1 MQHSANSQRNGWIVF
16 VRSENQ
22 TFENVME
29 IVCRLQFFSIHP
41 IISTNSPI
49 LWKQLYL
56 RSVGVIYE
64 RNTNDG
70 DKGIFGKKHILLNLL
85 NIGYNVM
92 YTSVDTIFRQ
102 YPLRDDLI
110 RNLTSHIGCD
120 QTLVHAKVGC
130 ILLFSKGGDFSN
142 NSLTSPNVESPD
154 PLCGKPCPE
163 KVVHT
168 QASLNRQ
175 NFRTSSE
182 TCIT

>member
-64 RNTNDG
+64 RNTNVG
-70 DKGIFGKKHILLNLL
+70 DKGNFGEKQILLNLL

-92 YTSVDTIFRQ
+92 YTSADTIFRQ

-110 RNLTSHIGCD
+110 RILTSHIACD
-120 QTLVHAKVGC
+120 QTLLHAKVGC
-130 ILLFSKGGDFSN
+130 ILLFSN
-142 NSLTSPNVESPD
+142 NSLTSPSVESPD
-154 PLCGKPCPE
+154 PLCYKPCPE
-163 KVVHT
+163 KLVHT
-168 QASLNRQ
+168 QASINRQ
-175 NFRTSSE
+175 KFHTSSE
-182 TCIT
+182 TCITQ